1 MTETKKIRLKKYIV
15 SVIIIALF
23 GELYFFPFKGS
34 FRFSAGVL
42 AFSLILL
49 YLDLSEIYLTLFTS
63 LTVLLLRGFINS
75 LSIDGSIV
83 DILKLDL
90 PGALYYMLFGVLA
103 HLSALTEKKDKSIQC
118 ISILFFIDII
128 SNLFESLL
136 RGNLNINLFHYII
149 LIGTARSIISY
160 TLFILLRR
168 QEILIRQGEHQKR
181 YAQLNSIISNIQAE
195 MFYLNKSMKDIENVM
210 SKSYKLYEE
219 NKENLGIRED
229 ALDIAREVHEIKK
242 DYYRVIKGFESFL
255 EDFDENDFMD
265 LKDISLIIENNIN
278 RYIEQSNKKIDFRF
292 VINNNIPINEYYLLF
307 TILNNLIINGI
318 DASGEKGEILVIQ
331 KTGREN
337 MIFLVEDKAKG
348 IDEDIIPYIFNPGFT
363 TKYDENTGEAST
375 GIGLSHVKNIV
386 DKLKGTI
393 TINSKKGQGTQFKI
407 SIPINSLRR

>member
-1 MTETKKIRLKKYIV
+1 
-15 SVIIIALF
+15 
-23 GELYFFPFKGS
+23 
-34 FRFSAGVL
+34 
-42 AFSLILL
+42 
-49 YLDLSEIYLTLFTS
+49 
-63 LTVLLLRGFINS
+63 
-75 LSIDGSIV
+75 
-83 DILKLDL
+83 
-90 PGALYYMLFGVLA
+90 
-103 HLSALTEKKDKSIQC
+103 
-118 ISILFFIDII
+118 
-128 SNLFESLL
+128 
-136 RGNLNINLFHYII
+136 
-149 LIGTARSIISY
+149 
-160 TLFILLRR
+160 
-168 QEILIRQGEHQKR
+168 
-181 YAQLNSIISNIQAE
+181 
-195 MFYLNKSMKDIENVM
+195 
-210 SKSYKLYEE
+210 
-219 NKENLGIRED
+219 
-229 ALDIAREVHEIKK
+229 
-242 DYYRVIKGFESFL
+242 
-255 EDFDENDFMD
+255 MD